1 VRPIHIA
8 HLDKARPVLVLT
20 RDLVIQQ
27 RTQVTVAPVTS
38 TARGL
43 SVEIP
48 VGRQNG
54 LGHDSVVNC
63 DNIVTIP
70 RTALGERIGYL
81 LPQQEAALTAAIHA
95 AFDLE

>member
-8 HLDKARPVLVLT
+8 RLDKARPVLVLT
-20 RDLVIQQ
+20 RELVIPERSQI
-27 RTQVTVAPVTS
+27 TVAPVTS
-38 TARGL
+38 AARGL

-48 VGRQNG
+48 VGQDNG

-70 RTALGERIGYL
+70 KTAIGERIGYL
-81 LPQQEAALTAAIHA
+81 LPAQEAALTAAIRA

>member
-20 RDLVIQQ
+20 RELVIPQ

-48 VGRQNG
+48 VGQANG

-63 DNIVTIP
+63 DNIVTISK
-70 RTALGERIGYL
+70 TALGERIGYL
-81 LPQQEAALTAAIHA
+81 LPAQEAILTAAIRA

>member
-8 HLDKARPVLVLT
+8 RLDKARPVLVLT
-20 RDLVIQQ
+20 RELVVPE
-27 RTQVTVAPVTS
+27 RTQITVAPVSS

-48 VGRQNG
+48 VGQANG

-70 RTALGERIGYL
+70 KTTLGERIGYL
-81 LPQQEAALTAAIHA
+81 LPAQEAALTAAIRA

>member
-20 RDLVIQQ
+20 RELVILQ
-27 RTQVTVAPVTS
+27 RTQITVAPVTS
-38 TARGL
+38 AARGL
-43 SVEIP
+43 SVEVP
-48 VGRQNG
+48 VGQANG
-54 LGHDSVVNC
+54 LSHDSVVNC

-70 RTALGERIGYL
+70 KMALGERVGYL
-81 LPQQEAALTAAIHA
+81 LPAQEAALTAAIHA

>member
-1 VRPIHIA
+1 MRPIHIA
-8 HLDKARPVLVLT
+8 HLDKPRPVLLLT
-20 RDLVIQQ
+20 RELVILQ
-27 RTQVTVAPVTS
+27 RTQITVAPVTS

-48 VGRQNG
+48 VGQANG

-70 RTALGERIGYL
+70 KTTLGERIGYL
-81 LPQQEAALTAAIHA
+81 LPAQEAELTAAIHA

>member
-20 RDLVIQQ
+20 REMVIPQ

-48 VGRQNG
+48 VGQANG
-54 LGHDSVVNC
+54 LGHESVVNC

-70 RTALGERIGYL
+70 KTALGDRIGYL
-81 LPQQEAALTAAIHA
+81 LPAQEAALTAAIHA

>member
-1 VRPIHIA
+1 MRPIHIA
-8 HLDKARPVLVLT
+8 HLDKARPVLILT
-20 RDLVIQQ
+20 REMVIPQ

-48 VGRQNG
+48 VGQANG
-54 LGHDSVVNC
+54 LGHESVVNC

-70 RTALGERIGYL
+70 KTALGERIGYL
-81 LPQQEAALTAAIHA
+81 LPAQEAALTTAIHA

>member
-1 VRPIHIA
+1 MRPIHIA
-8 HLDKARPVLVLT
+8 HLDKARPVLVLS
-20 RDLVIQQ
+20 REMVIPH

-48 VGRQNG
+48 VGQANG

-70 RTALGERIGYL
+70 KTALGERIGYL
-81 LPQQEAALTAAIHA
+81 LPPQETALTAAIHE

>member
-8 HLDKARPVLVLT
+8 RLDKARPVLVLT
-20 RDLVIQQ
+20 RELVIPE
-27 RTQVTVAPVTS
+27 RTQITVAPVTS

-48 VGRQNG
+48 VGQDNG
-54 LGHDSVVNC
+54 LGKDSVVNC

-70 RTALGERIGYL
+70 KTAIGERIGYL
-81 LPQQEAALTAAIHA
+81 LPAQEAALTAAIRA

>member
-1 VRPIHIA
+1 MRPIHIA

>member
-20 RDLVIQQ
+20 RELVIPE
-27 RTQVTVAPVTS
+27 RTQITVAPVTS

-48 VGRQNG
+48 VGQPNG

-70 RTALGERIGYL
+70 KATLGEQIGYL
-81 LPQQEAALTAAIHA
+81 LPAQEPALTAAIRA

>member
-1 VRPIHIA
+1 M
-8 HLDKARPVLVLT
+8 
-20 RDLVIQQ
+20 VIPQ
-27 RTQVTVAPVTS
+27 RAQVTVAPVTS

-48 VGRQNG
+48 VGPANG

-70 RTALGERIGYL
+70 KTALGERIGYL
-81 LPQQEAALTAAIHA
+81 LPPQEAALTGAIHV

>member
-1 VRPIHIA
+1 VRPIHLA

-20 RDLVIQQ
+20 REMVIPQ

-38 TARGL
+38 TVRGL

-48 VGRQNG
+48 VGQANG
-54 LGHDSVVNC
+54 LGHDWVVNC

-70 RTALGERIGYL
+70 KTALGERIGYL
-81 LPQQEAALTAAIHA
+81 LPPQEVALTAAIHA

>member
-1 VRPIHIA
+1 MRPIYIA
-8 HLDKARPVLVLT
+8 HLEKARPVLVLT
-20 RDLVIQQ
+20 RDLVLAS
-27 RTQVTVAPVTS
+27 RTQITVAPVTT

-48 VGRQNG
+48 VGPANG

-70 RTALGERIGYL
+70 KDLLRERIGYL
-81 LPQQEAALTAAIHA
+81 LPAQEAALTAAIRA

>member
-8 HLDKARPVLVLT
+8 RLDKARPVLVLT
-20 RDLVIQQ
+20 RELVIPE
-27 RTQVTVAPVTS
+27 RTQITVAPVTS

-48 VGRQNG
+48 VGQDNG

-63 DNIVTIP
+63 DNIITIP
-70 RTALGERIGYL
+70 KTAIGERIGYL
-81 LPQQEAALTAAIHA
+81 LPAQEAALTAAIRA

>member
-1 VRPIHIA
+1 MA
-8 HLDKARPVLVLT
+8 QLDKARPVLVLT
-20 RDLVIQQ
+20 RELVIPQ

-38 TARGL
+38 AARGL

-48 VGRQNG
+48 VGQANG

-70 RTALGERIGYL
+70 KAALGERIGYL
-81 LPQQEAALTAAIHA
+81 LPAQEVALTAAIHA

>member
-1 VRPIHIA
+1 MRPIHVA

-20 RDLVIQQ
+20 RELVLAT
-27 RTQVTVAPVTS
+27 RTQITVAPVT
-38 TARGL
+38 TTVRGL

-48 VGRQNG
+48 VGPANG

-70 RTALGERIGYL
+70 RDLLGERIGYL
-81 LPQQEAALTAAIHA
+81 LPAQEAILTAAIRA

>member
-1 VRPIHIA
+1 VRPIHVA
-8 HLDKARPVLVLT
+8 HLDRSRPVLVLT
-20 RDLVIQQ
+20 REMVIPQ

-48 VGRQNG
+48 VGQANG

-70 RTALGERIGYL
+70 KTALGERIGYL
-81 LPQQEAALTAAIHA
+81 LPAQEAALTAAIHA

>member
-1 VRPIHIA
+1 VRAIHIA

-20 RDLVIQQ
+20 REMVIPQ
-27 RTQVTVAPVTS
+27 RMQVTVAPVTS

-48 VGRQNG
+48 VGRANG

-70 RTALGERIGYL
+70 KTALGERIGYL
-81 LPQQEAALTAAIHA
+81 LPAQEAALTDAIHV

>member
-1 VRPIHIA
+1 MRPIHIA
-8 HLDKARPVLVLT
+8 RLDKARPVLVLT
-20 RDLVIQQ
+20 RELVIPE
-27 RTQVTVAPVTS
+27 RTQITVAPVTS

-48 VGRQNG
+48 VGQANG
-54 LGHDSVVNC
+54 LGHDGVVNC

-70 RTALGERIGYL
+70 KTTLGERIGYL
-81 LPQQEAALTAAIHA
+81 LPAQEAALTAAIRA

>member
-1 VRPIHIA
+1 MRPIHIA

-20 RDLVIQQ
+20 RELVIPQ
-27 RTQVTVAPVTS
+27 RTQITVAPITT

-43 SVEIP
+43 SVEIA
-48 VGRQNG
+48 VGEANG

-70 RTALGERIGYL
+70 NTTLGERIGYL
-81 LPQQEAALTAAIHA
+81 LPAQETALTSAIHA

>member
-8 HLDKARPVLVLT
+8 HLDRARPVLVLT
-20 RDLVIQQ
+20 REIVIPQ
-27 RTQVTVAPVTS
+27 RTQITVAPVTT

-43 SVEIP
+43 SAEIP
-48 VGRQNG
+48 VGQANG
-54 LGHDSVVNC
+54 LGHESVINC

-70 RTALGERIGYL
+70 KTALGDRIGYL
-81 LPQQEAALTAAIHA
+81 LPAQEATLTAAIHA

>member
-1 VRPIHIA
+1 M
-8 HLDKARPVLVLT
+8 
-20 RDLVIQQ
+20 VIPQ
-27 RTQVTVAPVTS
+27 RTQVTIAPVIP

-43 SVEIP
+43 STQIP
-48 VGRQNG
+48 VGQTNG

-70 RTALGERIGYL
+70 KTALGERIGYL
-81 LPQQEAALTAAIHA
+81 LPAQEAAVTAAIHA

>member
-8 HLDKARPVLVLT
+8 RLDKARLVLVLT
-20 RDLVIQQ
+20 RELVIPE
-27 RTQVTVAPVTS
+27 RTQITVAPVTS

-48 VGRQNG
+48 VGQDNG

-63 DNIVTIP
+63 DNIITIP
-70 RTALGERIGYL
+70 KTAIGERIGYL
-81 LPQQEAALTAAIHA
+81 LPAQEAALTAAIRA

>member
-8 HLDKARPVLVLT
+8 HLDKARPVLILT
-20 RDLVIQQ
+20 RELVIPQ
-27 RTQVTVAPVTS
+27 RTQVTIAPVTS

-43 SVEIP
+43 SVEVA
-48 VGRQNG
+48 VGQANG

-63 DNIVTIP
+63 DNIVTVPMAAI
-70 RTALGERIGYL
+70 GERIGYL
-81 LPQQEAALTAAIHA
+81 LPAQEAELTAAIHA

>member
-20 RDLVIQQ
+20 REIVIPQ
-27 RTQVTVAPVTS
+27 RTQVTVVPVTS
-38 TARGL
+38 AARGL

-48 VGRQNG
+48 VGRANG

-70 RTALGERIGYL
+70 KTALGERVGYL
-81 LPQQEAALTAAIHA
+81 LPPQEAALTAAIHV

>member
-1 VRPIHIA
+1 MRPIHIA

-20 RDLVIQQ
+20 RDMVIPQ

-43 SVEIP
+43 SVEIQ
-48 VGRQNG
+48 VGRANG
-54 LGHDSVVNC
+54 LGLDSVVNC

-70 RTALGERIGYL
+70 KTALGERIGYL
-81 LPQQEAALTAAIHA
+81 LPPQEAALTAAIRV

>member
-1 VRPIHIA
+1 MRPIHIA

-20 RDLVIQQ
+20 RDLVVPE
-27 RTQVTVAPVTS
+27 RTQITVAPVTS

-48 VGRQNG
+48 VGQANG

-70 RTALGERIGYL
+70 KMAIGERIGHL
-81 LPQQEAALTAAIHA
+81 LPAQEAALTAAIRA
-95 AFDLE
+95 ALDLE

>member
-20 RDLVIQQ
+20 RELVIPE
-27 RTQVTVAPVTS
+27 RTLITVAPVTS

-48 VGRQNG
+48 IGQANG

-70 RTALGERIGYL
+70 TTTLGERIGYL
-81 LPQQEAALTAAIHA
+81 LPAQEAALTAAIRA

>member
-1 VRPIHIA
+1 MRPIHIA

-20 RDLVIQQ
+20 REIVIPQ

-48 VGRQNG
+48 VGRANG

-70 RTALGERIGYL
+70 KTALGEQIGYL
-81 LPQQEAALTAAIHA
+81 LPPQE
-95 AFDLE
+95 

>member
-8 HLDKARPVLVLT
+8 HLDKACPVLVLT
-20 RDLVIQQ
+20 REMVIPH

-48 VGRQNG
+48 VGQVNG

-70 RTALGERIGYL
+70 KMALGERIGYL
-81 LPQQEAALTAAIHA
+81 LPLQEAALTVAIHV